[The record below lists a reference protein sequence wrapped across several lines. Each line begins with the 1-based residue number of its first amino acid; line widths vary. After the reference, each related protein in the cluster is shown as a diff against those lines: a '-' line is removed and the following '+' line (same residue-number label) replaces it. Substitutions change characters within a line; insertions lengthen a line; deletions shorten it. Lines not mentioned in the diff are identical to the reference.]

1 MYRVKHRYD
10 QIHPW
15 VFRLMFARNGC
26 IDVYPPVFYRS
37 QKYFKC
43 MLWHHRLCV
52 VLPIPMR
59 RNSLTKYTPNKTV
72 MKKRK
77 RHFVSNKVW
86 KKKDSHR
93 KNIHTQP
100 RFEKQFIAKNKQT
113 HTSFPMVQTDKIFNT
128 PVHWNYWWSTCLQ
141 TPHQCFL
148 GSCAYNCTLKYPR

>member
-1 MYRVKHRYD
+1 MYRVQHSYD

-26 IDVYPPVFYRS
+26 IDVYPPVLYRS

-43 MLWHHRLCV
+43 MLWHHPCV
-52 VLPIPMR
+52 WFCQYPCAETVWPSIHQIKQSWKREKDILFR
-59 RNSLTKYTPNKTV
+59 TKFGKKNSC
-72 MKKRK
+72 
-77 RHFVSNKVW
+77 
-86 KKKDSHR
+86 R

-100 RFEKQFIAKNKQT
+100 KFEKQFIAKNKQT

-128 PVHWNYWWSTCLQ
+128 PGNWDYWWWTCLQ
-141 TPHQCFL
+141 TPHQGFL